1 MSTASAYRRF
11 GVMLDMLSA
20 EQRQVVSEIRTWVD
34 REVAPIASAMEQRG
48 EYPFHLVE
56 QMKEMGLFGC
66 IIPEEYGGSGL
77 DFTTYALIIEEITRG
92 WMSIAGI
99 LNSHLMMAYNVL
111 QSGTAEQKRRFLPA
125 MARGEKRGG
134 LALTEPHAGT
144 DVQAITTSARRQG
157 DVYVINGT
165 KMFITNGRHGNTF
178 AVLTKTDP
186 TATPPHRGTS
196 LFIVEKGPP
205 GFTVSREIKKLGYRG
220 VDTVELVFT
229 DYVCPADN
237 LVGGVEGQGFKQ
249 VMSGLEVG
257 RINVAAR
264 GVGIARAAFEAAIRY
279 AQQRH
284 TFGKPIAEHQAIQ
297 LMLADMATKLE
308 AARLLVLQAA
318 QKKDRG
324 ERCDMEAGMAKL
336 FASELCVEASF
347 NSMRIHGG
355 YGYTL
360 EFPVERY
367 FRDAPL
373 MVIGEGTNEIQRVV
387 IARQL
392 LQRYREA

>member
-1 MSTASAYRRF
+1 M
-11 GVMLDMLSA
+11 
-20 EQRQVVSEIRTWVD
+20 VSEIRTWVD
-34 REVAPIASAMEQRG
+34 RELAPVASEMEQRG
-48 EYPFHLVE
+48 EYPFQIVE
-56 QMKEMGLFGC
+56 QMKRMGLFGC
-66 IIPEEYGGSGL
+66 ILPEEYGGTGL
-77 DFTTYALIIEEITRG
+77 DFTTYALVIEEITRG
-92 WMSIAGI
+92 WMSVAGI

-111 QSGTAEQKRRFLPA
+111 IGGTEEQRRRLLPA
-125 MARGEKRGG
+125 FASGEKRGG

-157 DVYVINGT
+157 DAYVINGT
-165 KMFITNGRHGNTF
+165 KMFITNGYHGNAF
-178 AVLTKTDP
+178 ALLAKTDP
-186 TATPPHRGTS
+186 TAQPPYRGMS

-205 GFTVSREIKKLGYRG
+205 GFSVSKVIKKLGYRG
-220 VDTVELVFT
+220 VDTCELIFS
-229 DYVCPADN
+229 DYACPADN
-237 LVGGVEGQGFKQ
+237 LVGGIEGQGFKQ
-249 VMSGLEVG
+249 VMNGLEVG

-279 AQQRH
+279 AQQRKA
-284 TFGKPIAEHQAIQ
+284 FGKPICEHQAIQ

-324 ERCDMEAGMAKL
+324 ERCDLEAGMAKL
-336 FASELCVEASF
+336 FATELCVDASF

-373 MVIGEGTNEIQRVV
+373 LIIGEGTNEIQRVV

-392 LQRYREA
+392 VQRYPAT